1 MRFRKFFGLTMAALI
16 LAVAGAMNASAADAY
31 PSKPITLILPLG
43 AGGSHDL
50 NARVF
55 TSVIPQYLNQAMIV
69 KLMPGA
75 SGQKGTAAA
84 AKARPDG
91 YTLLF
96 SHNYFDELQQHVT
109 KLPYDTN
116 KDFDAVARLNYGVA
130 SIVVLASSPFKTLKD
145 MLDYAKKNP
154 GKLKFGH
161 SGNWGAVMVPGAQLL
176 QEAGVKMTLV
186 PHKGGGPAMKALL
199 AGDVDFT
206 MAFPSVIGAQGDK
219 LRVLASGGDKR
230 LFKDVPTLKELGYS
244 SDLGIMHRIIM
255 APKGVPADRMKA
267 LRDAFAKMQKDKTYK
282 RLMGRIGENMG
293 YMDGADYEKLR
304 PVQSETYKKLVAEIT
319 K

>member
-1 MRFRKFFGLTMAALI
+1 MRFRKLFGLTMAALL
-16 LAVAGAMNASAADAY
+16 LAVAGAMTASADDAY

-219 LRVLASGGDKR
+219 LRVLASGGDER
-230 LFKDVPTLKELGYS
+230 MFKDVPTLKELGYS

-267 LRDAFAKMQKDKTYK
+267 LRDAFAKMQKDKTYQ

-293 YMDGADYEKLR
+293 YMDGADYQKLR
-304 PVQSETYKKLVAEIT
+304 PVQSETYKKLVGEIT

>member
-1 MRFRKFFGLTMAALI
+1 MRFRKLFGLTMAVLM
-16 LAVAGAMNASAADAY
+16 LAVAGMTGASAQDAY

-96 SHNYFDELQQHVT
+96 SHNYFDQLQQHVT

-116 KDFDAVARLNYGVA
+116 KDFDSVARLNYGVA
-130 SIVVLASSPFKTLKD
+130 SIVVLASGPFKTLKD

-219 LRVLASGGDKR
+219 LRVLASGGEER

-255 APKGVPADRMKA
+255 APKGVPADRLKA
-267 LRDAFAKMQKDKTYK
+267 LRDAFAKMQKDKTYG

-293 YMDGADYEKLR
+293 YMDGTEYDKLR
-304 PVQSETYKKLVAEIT
+304 PKQSAAYKTLVSEIT

>member
-1 MRFRKFFGLTMAALI
+1 MRLLNFFRLTIAALL
-16 LAVAGAMNASAADAY
+16 LAVAGTTAALADDSY

-84 AKARPDG
+84 AQARPDG

-116 KDFDAVARLNYGVA
+116 KDFETVARLNYGVA

-145 MLDYAKKNP
+145 MMDYAKKNP

-186 PHKGGGPAMKALL
+186 PHKGGGPSMKALL

-219 LRVLASGGDKR
+219 LRVLASGGDER
-230 LFKDVPTLKELGYS
+230 LYKDVPTLKELGYS
-244 SDLGIMHRIIM
+244 SDVGVMHRIIM
-255 APKGVPADRMKA
+255 APKGVPEDRMQA
-267 LRDAFAKMQKDKTYK
+267 LRKSFAELQKDKTYK
-282 RLMGRIGENMG
+282 RLIGRIGENMG

-304 PVQSETYKKLVAEIT
+304 PAQSEKYKKLVSEIT

>member
-1 MRFRKFFGLTMAALI
+1 MMIIRKILGCIAAVGLLFGVGG
-16 LAVAGAMNASAADAY
+16 AVADSY

-55 TSVIPQYLNQAMIV
+55 TSVIPQYLNQAVIV

-84 AKARPDG
+84 SKARPDG

-96 SHNYFDELQQHVT
+96 THNYFDQLQQHVT
-109 KLPYDTN
+109 KLPYDTS
-116 KDFDAVARLNYGVA
+116 KDFDTVARLNYGVA
-130 SIVVLASSPFKTLKD
+130 SIVVLASSPYKSLKD
-145 MLDYAKKNP
+145 LVDAAKKNP
-154 GKLKFGH
+154 GKIKFGH

-176 QEAGVKMTLV
+176 FEAGAKVTFV

-206 MAFPSVIGAQGDK
+206 MAFPSVIGAQGDT
-219 LRVLASGGDKR
+219 LRVLASGGDTR
-230 LFKDVPTLKELGYS
+230 LFKDVPTLKELGYA
-244 SDLGIMHRIIM
+244 SDIGVMHRIVM
-255 APKGVPADRMKA
+255 APKGVEAARLKM
-267 LRDAFAKMQKDKTYK
+267 LREAFVKLQNDKTYK

-293 YMDGADYEKLR
+293 FMDGSAYESLR
-304 PVQSETYKKLVAEIT
+304 PAQSDNYKKLVGEIT
-319 K
+319 KK

>member
-1 MRFRKFFGLTMAALI
+1 MRIRALCKIALAAVL
-16 LAVAGAMNASAADAY
+16 LAFTGTSVVADSY

-84 AKARPDG
+84 AKSRADG

-96 SHNYFDELQQHVT
+96 THNYFDQLQQHVT
-109 KLPYDTN
+109 KLPYNTN
-116 KDFDAVARLNYGVA
+116 EDFETVVRLNYGVA
-130 SIVVLASSPFKTLKD
+130 SIVVLASSPYKTLQD
-145 MLDYAKKNP
+145 MLDYGKKNP

-176 QEAGVKMTLV
+176 QEAGVNATLV
-186 PHKGGGPAMKALL
+186 PHKGGGPAMKALI

-206 MAFPSVIGAQGDK
+206 LAFPSVIGAQGDK

-230 LFKDVPTLKELGYS
+230 LFKDVPTLEELGYS
-244 SDLGIMHRIIM
+244 SDVGIMNRIVM
-255 APKGVPADRMKA
+255 APKGTPPERMDTLRKA
-267 LRDAFAKMQKDKTYK
+267 FSEMQKDKTYK
-282 RLMGRIGENMG
+282 RLMGRLGENLELMNG
-293 YMDGADYEKLR
+293 SDYDKLRPTQGKNYEKL
-304 PVQSETYKKLVAEIT
+304 VSEIT

>member
-1 MRFRKFFGLTMAALI
+1 MRLRKILGLTTAALM
-16 LAVAGAMNASAADAY
+16 LAVAGMTGASAQDAY

-75 SGQKGTAAA
+75 SGQTGTAAA

-96 SHNYFDELQQHVT
+96 SHNYFDQLQQHVT

-116 KDFDAVARLNYGVA
+116 KDFDSVARLNYGVA
-130 SIVVLASSPFKTLKD
+130 SIVVLANSPFKTLKD
-145 MLDYAKKNP
+145 MLDHAKKNP

-206 MAFPSVIGAQGDK
+206 MAFPSVIGAQGDT
-219 LRVLASGGDKR
+219 LRVLASGGEER

-267 LRDAFAKMQKDKTYK
+267 LRDAFAKMQKDKTYG

-293 YMDGADYEKLR
+293 YMDGAEYDKLR
-304 PVQSETYKKLVAEIT
+304 PKQSESYKMLVSEIT

>member
-1 MRFRKFFGLTMAALI
+1 MRFRKLFGLTMAALL
-16 LAVAGAMNASAADAY
+16 LAVAGAMTASADDAY

-130 SIVVLASSPFKTLKD
+130 SIVVPASSPFKTLKD

-219 LRVLASGGDKR
+219 LRVLASGGDER

-267 LRDAFAKMQKDKTYK
+267 LRDAFAKMQKDKTYQ

-293 YMDGADYEKLR
+293 YMDGADYQKLR
-304 PVQSETYKKLVAEIT
+304 PVQSETYKKLVGEIT

>member
-1 MRFRKFFGLTMAALI
+1 MRLQTLTKLIFAAAL
-16 LAVAGAMNASAADAY
+16 LAFAGTGASAADSY

-55 TSVIPQYLNQAMIV
+55 TSVIPQYLNQAMVV

-96 SHNYFDELQQHVT
+96 THNYFDQLQQHVT
-109 KLPYDTN
+109 KLPYDTK
-116 KDFDAVARLNYGVA
+116 KDFETVARLNYGVA
-130 SIVVLASSPFKTLKD
+130 SIVVLASSPHKTLKD
-145 MLDYAKKNP
+145 MIEYAKKNP

-176 QEAGVKMTLV
+176 QEAGVKATLV

-230 LFKDVPTLKELGYS
+230 LFKDVPTLKELGYA
-244 SDLGIMHRIIM
+244 SDVGLMNRIIM
-255 APKGVPADRMKA
+255 APKGMPADRMKK
-267 LRDAFAKMQKDKTYK
+267 LREAFAAMQKDKTYK
-282 RLMGRIGENMG
+282 KLMGRLGENTSLMNG
-293 YMDGADYEKLR
+293 SEYDKLR
-304 PVQSETYKKLVAEIT
+304 PTQSDNYKKLVSEIT